1 MNSISLMVFE
11 LRLNSVL
18 CRPDADNQLR
28 TACYEVLNSFVANVG
43 QDELPSIAQLCTV
56 IMERLEK
63 TVALRTQ
70 IVSTDDRITLEEMQ
84 TSLAVV
90 LMVCNSRQFQIF
102 QILSMLI
109 WGNRP

>member
-1 MNSISLMVFE
+1 MGTKAKQTFIYRS
-11 LRLNSVL
+11 
-18 CRPDADNQLR
+18 DADNQLR

-63 TVALRTQ
+63 TVALRGQ

-90 LMVCNSRQFQIF
+90 LMVRIPAFSTAFSIPHIN
-102 QILSMLI
+102 L
-109 WGNRP
+109 